1 MDMTSWARFLERD
14 RINAAKQIILA
25 VLKFLKL
32 KRALL
37 TEGLGGVEFFQDI
50 LDYPVSLLLVP
61 G

>member
-1 MDMTSWARFLERD
+1 MTSWARFLERD
-14 RINAAKQIILA
+14 RINTAKQIILA
-25 VLKFLKL
+25 DLKFLKL
-32 KRALL
+32 KMPVL